1 MKSEYQGLTNGLNR
15 AFIRCKLVNKNTVL
29 FKGGDDTKQKFDGM
43 LLATFITTLFYSAT
57 YPYIHKEIM
66 QNVSDTIIALNQ
78 IINCLSIVI
87 LGNLWNKK
95 SDKLFK
101 YYPMLCVS
109 ETILGVSSTIWAIL
123 THNILAYYIIDTLIF
138 AIVTRNICCG
148 GVKLRAI
155 RYKTETDREHFD
167 NNNNS
172 MSAIATIIGSM
183 LAIILKLDFVAMLW
197 LATIGNAVDN
207 IFYIFIYRKTRKSY

>member
-1 MKSEYQGLTNGLNR
+1 
-15 AFIRCKLVNKNTVL
+15 
-29 FKGGDDTKQKFDGM
+29 
-43 LLATFITTLFYSAT
+43 
-57 YPYIHKEIM
+57 M
-66 QNVSDTIIALNQ
+66 QNVSDSIIALNQ

-87 LGNLWNKK
+87 LGSLWNKK

-101 YYPMLCVS
+101 YYPVLCIS
-109 ETILGVSSTIWAIL
+109 ETILGVFSTIWATL

-172 MSAIATIIGSM
+172 MSAIATIIGSII
-183 LAIILKLDFVAMLW
+183 AIILKLDFVSMLW

-207 IFYIFIYRKTRKSY
+207 IFYIFIYRKTRKIERR